1 MTVGTVILRAL
12 VRLFLHVSPVRH
24 IAFIKAVD
32 RHVLDTGLSLVAF
45 RRGARQV
52 DAFIVKMH
60 TIVASSLAYSS
71 FDGENVFDGVRTT
84 VYRLN
89 IVGDADDSDVGPV
102 RQGESIELGKG
113 ISKNLSH
120 DTVGDG
126 GGQLHALPIT
136 QADGEVLYCMYFH
149 CPVVFLRLFFGN

>member
-1 MTVGTVILRAL
+1 M
-12 VRLFLHVSPVRH
+12 FFYVSPVRH

-113 ISKNLSH
+113 ISNNLSH

-126 GGQLHALPIT
+126 GGQLHPLPIT
-136 QADGEVLYCMYFH
+136 QADGEGFTVLSLSGCFFT
-149 CPVVFLRLFFGN
+149 VVFW